1 MAKKFKIGSVDYEF
15 CFTSK
20 TIKSDYSDSDGS
32 AISFFWGDWADFPLG
47 YDDKHLTKGFDP
59 KDGYCYVDSIDE
71 LIPPAL
77 TPADKQ
83 RLIAEIK
90 KHLIKL

>member
-1 MAKKFKIGSVDYEF
+1 MAKKFKIDSVHYEF

-20 TIKSDYSDSDGS
+20 IVKGKYSQDEMEI
-32 AISFFWGDWADFPLG
+32 ISTFWSNWADFPLG
-47 YDDKHLTKGFDP
+47 YDIDHQTIGFEP
-59 KDGYCYVDSIDE
+59 NDGCCYVDSIDE
-71 LIPPAL
+71 LVPPML